1 MKTKN
6 KKILIG
12 ILTVII
18 ILSSHASA
26 DGGAFVMP
34 DYHEHVYLPSQKA
47 AIFWDGENETLI
59 LSTMIKADDI
69 TDIAWVV
76 PIQSKTK
83 PEVEKGNI
91 EIFYDVAEL
100 FMPAE
105 KPSGPGFGAF
115 NLGGKEADVTVIE
128 SKKVD
133 IYDITILAA
142 TDANAL
148 VDWLND
154 NGYKTPESAIPV
166 LRYYCEKEDFY
177 FIANRINLKN
187 KYKDLEITENDRR
200 CAGRIEIPWYSPGY
214 EDIDYIIEDE
224 LEYALKYDECE
235 NASKDAVKVLVEL
248 EQGVSTPIKIEF
260 KPDNAFYPQKM
271 SSVNEGDIEIN
282 IYVFSRTPIRDENG
296 ILSVSRMIKI
306 NNDWLKEKYN
316 LTNEKYIT
324 LLEYDG
330 DLDGLEQDSFFSE
343 TEYDPGLDPTYVSL
357 SDRILGFAGAVLL
370 FIFSSLLFGSIAFI
384 IFVLPPFV
392 LGYLIERISGYIK
405 NRYIH
410 YVMLALTFIS
420 LVIIYMIL
428 LTGMLFYWPDNAIL
442 LIPIGVSTLC
452 GFYTACS
459 GSKKW
464 IAFVVLTA
472 VVIYLILVMF
482 MT

>member
-1 MKTKN
+1 LAVM
-6 KKILIG
+6 
-12 ILTVII
+12 I

-59 LSTMIKADDI
+59 LSTRIKADDI

-76 PIQSKTK
+76 PVQSKTK

-105 KPSGPGFGAF
+105 KTLGTGFGAF
-115 NLGGKEADVTVIE
+115 HMGGKEAEVTVIE

-166 LRYYCEKEDFY
+166 LRYYCEKDDFY

-200 CAGRIEIPWYSPGY
+200 CAGRIEIPWYYPGY
-214 EDIDYIIEDE
+214 EDVDYIIENE
-224 LEYALKYDECE
+224 LEYALRYDECD

-248 EQGVSTPIKIEF
+248 SQGISTPIKIEF
-260 KPDNAFYPQKM
+260 KPDSAFYPQKM

-282 IYVFSRTPIRDENG
+282 TYVFSKTPVRDENG
-296 ILSVSRMIKI
+296 VLSVSRMIKI

-316 LTNEKYIT
+316 LTNEEYIT

-330 DLDGLEQDSFFSE
+330 DLDGLEHDSFFAE
-343 TEYDPGLDPTYVSL
+343 TEYNPGLDPTYVSL
-357 SDRILGFAGAVLL
+357 SDRISGFAGAVLVFL
-370 FIFSSLLFGSIAFI
+370 FYSLLFGSIAFI

-392 LGYLIERISGYIK
+392 LGYLIERISRHIK
-405 NRYIH
+405 NRYPH
-410 YVMLALTFIS
+410 YAMLALTFIS

-428 LTGMLFYWPDNAIL
+428 LTGMLFYWPDNVII
-442 LIPIGVSTLC
+442 LIPIVVSTLC
-452 GFYTACS
+452 GFYTARS

-472 VVIYLILVMF
+472 VVMYLISVMF